1 MSRKLAFDW
10 SVDKETR
17 TEYYTREFAA
27 KASLVWDAF
36 TKADLIDQWYAPS
49 PVVSNTKEMDFTV
62 GGRRLYAIVIPSGK
76 KFWSVE
82 NYTSITPKK
91 NIQYKSAFSDK
102 DGNVSSDSFG
112 SESYLNFSETNGITT
127 VKITVQYTSLKTF
140 EMMIEGN
147 HQDGMAEC
155 FNNLTKLLIDL
166 NK

>member
-1 MSRKLAFDW
+1 MNRELAFDW
-10 SVDKETR
+10 RVNKETR

-36 TKADLIDQWYAPS
+36 TKADLIDRWYAPR

-62 GGRRLYAIVIPSGK
+62 GGRRLYAISIPGGK
-76 KFWSVE
+76 EFWSVE
-82 NYTSITPKK
+82 KYTAITLKTD
-91 NIQYKSAFSDK
+91 IQYKSAFSDK

-112 SESYLNFSETNGITT
+112 SESHLVFTDTNGITT
-127 VKITVQYTSLKTF
+127 LKKTVQYTSLEAF
-140 EMMIEGN
+140 ERMIGGN

-155 FNNLTKLLIDL
+155 FNNLDELLIDL